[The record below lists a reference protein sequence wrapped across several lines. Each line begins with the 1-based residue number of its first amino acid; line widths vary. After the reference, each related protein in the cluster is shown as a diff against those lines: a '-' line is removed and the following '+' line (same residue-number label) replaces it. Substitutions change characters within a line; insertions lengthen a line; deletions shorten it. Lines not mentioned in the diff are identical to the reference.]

1 MSQVAFRAVVRGR
14 VQMVGYRD
22 WTCQVADL
30 LGVQGWVRNLPDG
43 GVELLACG
51 PETQVRALLDACR
64 SGPPAAV
71 VDAVDAEHWG
81 QEPRMPDGGPISGFL
96 RAN

>member
-1 MSQVAFRAVVRGR
+1 MSNVAYRAVVRGR

-22 WTCQVADL
+22 WTCQVADG

-43 GVELLACG
+43 AVELLAVG
-51 PETQVRALLDACR
+51 AESQVRALLDACMG
-64 SGPPAAV
+64 GPPAA
-71 VDAVDAEHWG
+71 AVETIDSEPWG
-81 QEPRMPDGGPISGFL
+81 WEPRMPDGGPLLGFL